1 VGTVN
6 GSLYGEGETVV
17 ELSELEEKAWKYLV
31 EHKTP
36 VTAKT
41 LAKRWIRSESNVRG
55 ALHRL
60 EENGLADVI
69 KIGSTKYYKFKD

>member
-1 VGTVN
+1 MVK
-6 GSLYGEGETVV
+6 
-17 ELSELEEKAWKYLV
+17 LSELEEKAWKYLV

-36 VTAKT
+36 VTAKA
-41 LAKRWIRSESNVRG
+41 LAKRWIRSESNVRA
-55 ALHRL
+55 ALNVL

>member
-1 VGTVN
+1 MVK
-6 GSLYGEGETVV
+6 
-17 ELSELEEKAWKYLV
+17 LSELEEKAWKYLV

-60 EENGLADVI
+60 EESGLADVI

>member
-1 VGTVN
+1 M
-6 GSLYGEGETVV
+6 V
-17 ELSELEEKAWKYLV
+17 ELSELEEKVLKYLV

-41 LAKRWIRSESNVRG
+41 LAKRWIRSESKVRG

-60 EENGLADVI
+60 EEIGLADVI